1 MKKSRLTTA
10 LAVIVFAAGSAFVTQ
25 SPKVDV
31 SQTVTS
37 STEEMAQIG
46 YYKIPNQ
53 PCGQMQVACNPVTD
67 TELCLLPVPGQPGVH
82 QIYDADCETPLR
94 RDP

>member
-10 LAVIVFAAGSAFVTQ
+10 FAVIVFAVGSAFVTQ
-25 SPKVDV
+25 SPKVGV
-31 SQTVTS
+31 SS
-37 STEEMAQIG
+37 GTEEMAQIG

-53 PCGQMQVACNPVTD
+53 PCGQMQVACNPVSE

-82 QIYDADCETPLR
+82 QFYDSDCETPLR